1 MHFLGCLFL
10 LVLAVVMI
18 GFAFL
23 GTIINAILSLF
34 GLNNRVK
41 SHTYN
46 QSSRQSDRQSDRQS
60 ASRQQSHQQSAGRQ
74 NQKIFE
80 KDDSEYVDF
89 EEIN

>member
-46 QSSRQSDRQSDRQS
+46 RSSRQSDRQS

>member
-1 MHFLGCLFL
+1 MHFLGCLFI
-10 LVLAVVMI
+10 LVLAIVMV

-34 GLNNRVK
+34 GLSNRVK
-41 SHTYN
+41 SRPYT
-46 QSSRQSDRQSDRQS
+46 QSRRQSDRQE
-60 ASRQQSHQQSAGRQ
+60 ASQQQSQQQSAGRQ

-89 EEIN
+89 EEIT

>member
-46 QSSRQSDRQSDRQS
+46 QSSRQSDRQESSQ
-60 ASRQQSHQQSAGRQ
+60 QQSQQQSAGRQ

>member
-46 QSSRQSDRQSDRQS
+46 QSSRQSDRPS

-74 NQKIFE
+74 NQKSFE

>member
-46 QSSRQSDRQSDRQS
+46 QSSRQSDRQS

-80 KDDSEYVDF
+80 TDDSEYVDF